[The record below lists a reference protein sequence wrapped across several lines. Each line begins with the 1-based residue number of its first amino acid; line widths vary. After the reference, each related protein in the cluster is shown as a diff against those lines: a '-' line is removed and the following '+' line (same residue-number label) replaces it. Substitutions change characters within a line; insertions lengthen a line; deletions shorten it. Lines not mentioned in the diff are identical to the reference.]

1 MATDTEAINLGNMRE
16 TVRRGWGD
24 LSEPRLEGWPRAWAR
39 VTWRWEKELQS
50 QTEMV
55 LVFRNR
61 EKVNETKTGWSM
73 SKGSAPGMRLETLT
87 GPWAWQRA
95 VEPQRGVSFCP
106 KNKWKPVEVWTS
118 GHKKKSPFRF
128 SLIHR
133 SHLILSLWSCLHP
146 TVFLFVFHWER
157 TGIYLKF

>member
-1 MATDTEAINLGNMRE
+1 MRE

-24 LSEPRLEGWPRAWAR
+24 LSEPRLEGWQRAWAR
-39 VTWRWEKELQS
+39 VTWRWEKELRC

-55 LVFRNR
+55 LVFGNR
-61 EKVNETKTGWSM
+61 EKVNETRTGWTT
-73 SKGSAPGMRLETLT
+73 SKRSARRMRLETLT

-95 VEPQRGVSFCP
+95 VEPQRGVKLLSQEQM
-106 KNKWKPVEVWTS
+106 KAS
-118 GHKKKSPFRF
+118 GRKKKSPFRF

-146 TVFLFVFHWER
+146 TVFLFVFHWGR